1 MEKVSLEKKENI
13 FLHIS
18 TKIPKNFD
26 IKTLRWSK
34 TDLSKETK
42 KLLMKYNLPIS
53 EAFVSTNFKSSRR
66 EVEKGT
72 SANGCFWNF
81 FVET

>member
-42 KLLMKYNLPIS
+42 KLLMKYNLRIS

-66 EVEKGT
+66 EVEKGKST
-72 SANGCFWNF
+72 NGCFWNF